1 MIVVDMKVFYTF
13 NMCAT
18 LRPFLFLVDDT
29 VEGKNI
35 LEKKTRERVDIRM
48 YHFSLNFLQL
58 GVICCGDGGSLGK
71 TTRCSYTLS
80 PTTLL
85 SLDPHVKWVYLS
97 FFPYYR
103 IYMVEF
109 SLGTHFQP
117 THWS

>member
-13 NMCAT
+13 NMRAT
-18 LRPFLFLVDDT
+18 LRPCSFLVDDT

-71 TTRCSYTLS
+71 TTRCSYTLC

-85 SLDPHVKWVYLS
+85 SLDPPVKWVD
-97 FFPYYR
+97 
-103 IYMVEF
+103 
-109 SLGTHFQP
+109 
-117 THWS
+117 